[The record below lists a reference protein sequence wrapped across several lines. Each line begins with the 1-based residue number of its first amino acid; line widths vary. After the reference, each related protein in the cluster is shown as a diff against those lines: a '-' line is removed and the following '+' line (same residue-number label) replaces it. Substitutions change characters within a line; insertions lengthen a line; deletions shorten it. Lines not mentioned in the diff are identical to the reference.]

1 MWFLRKYHQ
10 HRTFMTFRET
20 NIVYVII
27 IIKVVWDCPPL
38 DIIVDKS
45 TLKSKCFQH
54 INIDQKQ
61 KVLNIFGKDK
71 TAGFELTTYR
81 LVVCALNHCL
91 ILLFRYEVRHN
102 MDVSQTTLNIIFWY
116 SEGFILIYNEESE
129 TSKLESSILRTFKNA
144 LPFPPKSIKPNPT
157 LTFNYTVSL
166 HVIVWNFINIQL
178 LLFPFKFLFFFWD
191 INENQQNMKTLA
203 SLTPAPLLHT
213 AFLSFVYKTVTMTS
227 KTIFFCSEN
236 CR

>member
-116 SEGFILIYNEESE
+116 WEGFILIYNEESE

-157 LTFNYTVSL
+157 LTFIYTVSL

-178 LLFPFKFLFFFWD
+178 LLFPFKFLFF
-191 INENQQNMKTLA
+191 
-203 SLTPAPLLHT
+203 
-213 AFLSFVYKTVTMTS
+213 
-227 KTIFFCSEN
+227 SEI
-236 CR
+236 